1 MTYILLLLIGLIF
14 GIINYLIIK
23 KKDNFTNPTNTNTS
37 LNNINL
43 TLNYQSDIYN
53 NLENDVK
60 AELEETYGIKNSE
73 LLINHNEKAK
83 RYMLVES

>member
-14 GIINYLIIK
+14 GFINYLIIK
-23 KKDNFTNPTNTNTS
+23 KKDNFINPTNTRIS
-37 LNNINL
+37 LNSNL

-60 AELEETYGIKNSE
+60 VELEETYGIKNSE